1 MLNNSDSDPSC
12 NSSQLQSSY
21 DFAAD
26 MMHRAMAAKSPL
38 RVMALIES
46 FSEVMDIFDVAALID
61 EATEWLSQNWNTPKV
76 QKARR
81 KAVGRPSRKLFKD
94 LLVGELAEE
103 HWQALKHLI
112 KGHKGKDVAFLI
124 RAAKHLKWLSEL
136 PSYESVKE
144 AFGEIGA
151 KSGYNKYMKVIL
163 SITDLE
169 QMVSDFGL

>member
-1 MLNNSDSDPSC
+1 MLNNSDSDPSS
-12 NSSQLQSSY
+12 NSSQLQSAY
-21 DFAAD
+21 VFAAD
-26 MMHRAMAAKSPL
+26 LMHRAMAAKSPL
-38 RVMALIES
+38 RVMSLIES
-46 FSEVMDIFDVAALID
+46 FSEVMDIFDVAALIE
-61 EATEWLSQNWNTPKV
+61 EATEWLSQNWTVPKTK
-76 QKARR
+76 KARR

-94 LLVGELAEE
+94 LLIGELAEE
-103 HWQALKHLI
+103 HWQALKKLM

>member
-1 MLNNSDSDPSC
+1 MANSWDSTPLC
-12 NSSQLQSSY
+12 NSSQLQSVY

-26 MMHRAMAAKSPL
+26 LMHRAMAAKSPL
-38 RVMALIES
+38 RVMAHIES
-46 FSEVMDIFDVAALID
+46 FTEVMEFYHLEALIE
-61 EATEWLSQNWNTPKV
+61 EATEWLAKNWNAQIV

-94 LLVGELAEE
+94 LLVGELADE
-103 HWQALKHLI
+103 HWQALKLLI